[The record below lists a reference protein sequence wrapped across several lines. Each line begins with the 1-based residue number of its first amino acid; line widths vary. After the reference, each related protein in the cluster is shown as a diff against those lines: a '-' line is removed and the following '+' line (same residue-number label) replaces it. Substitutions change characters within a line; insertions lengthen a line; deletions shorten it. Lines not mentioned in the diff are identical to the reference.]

1 MATIVG
7 NDGTILFQ
15 GTGAGNATGAKAL
28 INVRNFTC
36 DITADTIETTT
47 MGVDSRTYVRGLAS
61 WSGSA
66 DVYVDPANIATAN
79 ASLISQLITTG
90 GAVGDNVV
98 TFRGNLS
105 ANGANNLTGNVIIT
119 GFSVNSTMDGLVE
132 GSCSFQGSGPIVFSA
147 TA

>member
-7 NDGTILFQ
+7 NDGSIAIGGVGLV
-15 GTGAGNATGAKAL
+15 
-28 INVRNFTC
+28 NVRNFTC
-36 DITADTIETTT
+36 DITADTIETST

-66 DVYVDPANIATAN
+66 DVYVDPANLTGGASVISRLIA
-79 ASLISQLITTG
+79 TG
-90 GAVGDNVV
+90 GAVGDGVA

-105 ANGANNLTGNVIIT
+105 ASGANNLTGNVIIT

-132 GSCSFQGSGPIVFSA
+132 GSVSFQGSGAVAFSA
-147 TA
+147 S

>member
-7 NDGTILFQ
+7 NDGSITI
-15 GTGAGNATGAKAL
+15 GGVGL

-47 MGVDSRTYVRGLAS
+47 MGIDSRTYVRGLAA

-66 DVYVDPANIATAN
+66 DVYVDPANLTGGAQA
-79 ASLISQLITTG
+79 ISRLITTG
-90 GAVGDNVV
+90 GAVGDSAA

-105 ANGANNLTGNVIIT
+105 AAGANNLTGNVIIT
-119 GFSVNSTMDGLVE
+119 GFSVKSSMDGLVE
-132 GSCSFQGSGPIVFSA
+132 GTVSFQGTGAVSFSA
-147 TA
+147 T

>member
-7 NDGTILFQ
+7 NDGSIAI
-15 GTGAGNATGAKAL
+15 GGVGL

-47 MGVDSRTYVRGLAS
+47 MGVNTDSRTYVRGLAS

-66 DVYVDPANIATAN
+66 DVYVDPANLTGG
-79 ASLISQLITTG
+79 ASAISRLITTG
-90 GAVGDNVV
+90 GAVGDGVA

-105 ANGANNLTGNVIIT
+105 ASGANNLTGNVIIT
-119 GFSVNSTMDGLVE
+119 GFSINSTMDGLVE
-132 GSCSFQGSGPIVFSA
+132 GSVSFQGSGAVTFSA
-147 TA
+147 T

>member
-7 NDGTILFQ
+7 NDGSISI
-15 GTGAGNATGAKAL
+15 GGVGL

-36 DITADTIETTT
+36 DITSDTIETTT
-47 MGVDSRTYVRGLAS
+47 MGVDNRTYVRGLSS

-66 DVYVDPANIATAN
+66 DIYVDPANLTGGASVISRLIA
-79 ASLISQLITTG
+79 TG
-90 GAVGDNVV
+90 GAVGDTAA

-105 ANGANNLTGNVIIT
+105 ASGANNLQGNVIIT

-132 GSCSFQGSGPIVFSA
+132 GSVSFQGTGAITFSA
-147 TA
+147 S

>member
-7 NDGTILFQ
+7 NDGSISI
-15 GTGAGNATGAKAL
+15 GSVGL
-28 INVRNFTC
+28 INVRNFSC

-47 MGVDSRTYVRGLAS
+47 MGVDSRTYVRGLAG

-66 DVYVDPANIATAN
+66 DIYVDPANLTGG
-79 ASLISQLITTG
+79 ASAISRLITTG
-90 GAVGDNVV
+90 GAVGDTTA

-105 ANGANNLTGNVIIT
+105 ASGANNLQGSIIVT

-132 GSCSFQGSGPIVFSA
+132 GTVSFQGSGAITFSA
-147 TA
+147 S

>member
-7 NDGTILFQ
+7 NDGSIAFA
-15 GTGAGNATGAKAL
+15 GTGAGNATNSKSL

-66 DVYVDPANIATAN
+66 DVYVDPANLSGGSA
-79 ASLISQLITTG
+79 ISQLIATG
-90 GAVGDNVV
+90 GTVGDSVV

-105 ANGANNLTGNVIIT
+105 ASGANNLLGNVIIT

-132 GSCSFQGSGPIVFSA
+132 GSVSFQGSGPIVFNTSA
-147 TA
+147 

>member
-7 NDGTILFQ
+7 NDGSIAI
-15 GTGAGNATGAKAL
+15 GGVGL

-36 DITADTIETTT
+36 DITSDTIETTI
-47 MGVDSRTYVRGLAS
+47 MGVDNRTYVRGLSS

-66 DVYVDPANIATAN
+66 DIYVDPAN
-79 ASLISQLITTG
+79 LTG
-90 GAVGDNVV
+90 GATVISRLIATGGTVGDAAA

-105 ANGANNLTGNVIIT
+105 ASGANNLQGNVIIT

-132 GSCSFQGSGPIVFSA
+132 GSVSFQGTGAIAFSA
-147 TA
+147 S

>member
-7 NDGTILFQ
+7 NDGSIAFA
-15 GTGAGNATGAKAL
+15 GSGAGNATGSKSL

-36 DITADTIETTT
+36 EISADTIETST

-66 DVYVDPANIATAN
+66 DVYVDPANLTGGSA
-79 ASLISQLITTG
+79 ISQLITTG
-90 GAVGDNVV
+90 GVVGDGVV

-105 ANGANNLTGNVIIT
+105 ANGANNLLGNVIIT
-119 GFSVNSTMDGLVE
+119 GFSINSTMDGLVE
-132 GSCSFQGSGPIVFSA
+132 GSCSFQGSGPIVFNTSA
-147 TA
+147 

>member
-1 MATIVG
+1 MMATIVG
-7 NDGTILFQ
+7 NDGTIAFQ
-15 GTGAGNATGAKAL
+15 GTGAGNATNAKSL

-47 MGVDSRTYVRGLAS
+47 MGVKSRTYVRGLAS

-66 DVYVDPANIATAN
+66 DVYVDPANLTGG
-79 ASLISQLITTG
+79 ASAISQLITTG
-90 GAVGDNVV
+90 GAVGDSVV

-105 ANGANNLTGNVIIT
+105 ASGANNLTGNVIIT

-147 TA
+147 S

>member
-1 MATIVG
+1 MAIIVG
-7 NDGTILFQ
+7 NDGAIRL
-15 GTGAGNATGAKAL
+15 GNNDI

-47 MGVDSRTYVRGLAS
+47 MGVDSRTYVRGLAG

-66 DVYVDPANIATAN
+66 DIYVDPANLTGGSAA
-79 ASLISQLITTG
+79 ISQLIATG
-90 GAVGDNVV
+90 GTVGDNPV

-105 ANGANNLTGNVIIT
+105 ASGANNLRGNVIIT

-132 GSCSFQGSGPIVFSA
+132 GSVSFQGTGAITFAASA
-147 TA
+147 